1 MRQVWQSLP
10 KSIRQR
16 AGGGKLERVTVPAVI
31 ETDAVTWTAPDDD
44 HPARRASQLSAAT
57 VARGVKEDWV
67 ALFAPDGVV
76 EDPVGPSVFDPEG
89 KGHHGHDGIAKFWD
103 IAIAAVRRFHFTI
116 TDSFAN
122 GDSCANVGTIT
133 TVLDDGTSLDT
144 EGVFVYR
151 VNEAGL
157 ITSMRAHW
165 EFDRAM
171 ATMSKP

>member
-1 MRQVWQSLP
+1 M
-10 KSIRQR
+10 
-16 AGGGKLERVTVPAVI
+16 I
-31 ETDAVTWTAPDDD
+31 ETDAITWTAPDDD
-44 HPARRASQLSAAT
+44 HPARRASQMSAAT
-57 VARGVKEDWV
+57 VARGVKEEWV

-89 KGHHGHDGIAKFWD
+89 KGHHGHEGIGAFWD
-103 IAIAAVRRFHFTI
+103 LAISGVSRFHFTI

-133 TVLDDGTSLDT
+133 TVLEDGTHVDT

-151 VNEAGL
+151 VDDHGL
-157 ITSMRAHW
+157 IKSMRAHW

-171 ATMSKP
+171 ATARRD

>member
-1 MRQVWQSLP
+1 M
-10 KSIRQR
+10 
-16 AGGGKLERVTVPAVI
+16 I
-31 ETDAVTWTAPDDD
+31 ETDAITWTAPDGD
-44 HPARRASQLSAAT
+44 HPARRASQVSAAT
-57 VARGVKEDWV
+57 VARGAKDDWV
-67 ALFAPDGVV
+67 ALFALDGVV

-89 KGHHGHDGIAKFWD
+89 KGHHGHEGIARFWD
-103 IAIAAVRRFHFTI
+103 TAIAGVHRFHFTI

-133 TVLDDGTSLDT
+133 TVLHDGSRVDT

-171 ATMSKP
+171 GTVITP

>member
-1 MRQVWQSLP
+1 M
-10 KSIRQR
+10 
-16 AGGGKLERVTVPAVI
+16 I
-31 ETDAVTWTAPDDD
+31 ESDAITWTAPDGN

-57 VARGVKEDWV
+57 VARGVKEDWLD
-67 ALFAPDGVV
+67 LFAPDGVV

-89 KGHHGHDGIAKFWD
+89 KGHHGREGIGAFWD
-103 IAIAAVRRFHFTI
+103 LAIAGVQTFHFTI

-133 TVLDDGTSLDT
+133 TVLEDGTRVDT

-151 VNEAGL
+151 VDESGL

-171 ATMSKP
+171 ATARRG